1 MDRKGGVATISY
13 LSGQVSCLPAAA
25 IPAGFSALGECHR
38 LTVRESHELLGAAAL
53 TAPNKGVILK
63 VEKFCNSP
71 SDLLS

>member
-1 MDRKGGVATISY
+1 LLASGGDT
-13 LSGQVSCLPAAA
+13 CRF
-25 IPAGFSALGECHR
+25 FSAGQMPP